1 MHGISRRSFLVTS
14 AGAAATVATLAAPAR
29 KGRAADQERGKE
41 LPIGQRY
48 ITSYYQFTDEAVKTL
63 AAGALPNGPEYLHIF
78 VQSAP
83 GMKPRPHAARVVQS
97 CGSSFKYGYAFDL
110 HKYATWKEASDNQ
123 LKAWAVEFRAAA
135 LDAHAPADYFA
146 FNEMPDEAPQ
156 HPEWRRKIAALV
168 RHLHSAGGGPALRGV
183 FYFTQKNLTPATW
196 AGESEELWEA
206 LDETCDLVVGEHFES
221 GRFVARHSLQ
231 EIANLFDVPPRWMV
245 ASGDPRRI
253 RIARDKYAVLSSTY
267 YGPHSTN
274 WAGLRSDQASPEELK
289 RFLEAL
295 VTATRMSEFGK
306 RRIVLSPLQT
316 FNLDPRLYSVLAEV
330 LKADRCGRRN

>member
-1 MHGISRRSFLVTS
+1 MQRPSRREILAAS
-14 AGAAATVATLAAPAR
+14 AAAAATALVGSQTST
-29 KGRAADQERGKE
+29 GRAALSFPPA

-48 ITSYYQFTDEAVKTL
+48 VTSYYQFTDEAVKTL

-83 GMKPRPHAARVVQS
+83 GTKPRPHAAKVVQG

-110 HKYATWKEASDNQ
+110 HKYATWKEAGDDQ
-123 LKAWAVEFRAAA
+123 LKAWAIEFRAAA

-156 HPEWRRKIAALV
+156 HPEWRRKVAALV

-206 LDETCDLVVGEHFES
+206 LDQTCDLVVGEHFET
-221 GRFVARHSLQ
+221 GRFVARHSSQ

-289 RFLEAL
+289 RFLETL

-316 FNLDPRLYSVLAEV
+316 SNLDPRLYPVLAEV
-330 LKADRCGRRN
+330 LKADRCGKRD